1 MAGAYNAR
9 AMEER
14 PRDVR
19 ELILERVFP
28 DLRYGGDPDIERY
41 FELRASGRM
50 LDALAIYKARLRP
63 RYPDEAKRV
72 ILLKLYRTH
81 APAFADFLHGIL
93 MERADEIVD
102 RIRRNID
109 ALVSPLAGTPMRDTY
124 AVLKAVE
131 RIARLLPD
139 DTESARAM
147 AWSYAEY
154 ARMLGHRKSEAER
167 VGFLLSEFYDQAV
180 VDDDAPADFIAAS
193 LATEE
198 TRRTES
204 RETQKK
210 NFFDLSRI
218 EFDQADVQRIEISQ
232 TFDRDEDVVLAYCY
246 KYWLRI
252 DDPAFERIIWL
263 YSRKYETRHYD
274 VFKAIR
280 TGRHRKYSDDDILTM
295 VATTLATRYSY
306 TVQGDLYMQAAWRR
320 LKANLYAPSPAVTR
334 QDTRPPRARKPVA
347 RKPATK
353 TTQPSSPPV
362 EKPRLRRA
370 IVSPSPIRQEPR
382 PQAPMPR
389 LQPTG
394 SISDKIRRLSGRA
407 YDVYKELFLASVR
420 SHIHAALLQHRT
432 RTGISGDDINRA
444 ENIVYEF
451 MERNYANTYMDW
463 TASEQRT
470 SIGELGVSLESL
482 DGIIEACYHKIGA

>member
-1 MAGAYNAR
+1 
-9 AMEER
+9 MEER

-50 LDALAIYKARLRP
+50 LDALAIYKTRLRP
-63 RYPDEAKRV
+63 RYPDDAKRV

-81 APAFADFLHGIL
+81 APAFGNFLHGIL
-93 MERADEIVD
+93 MERANEIVD
-102 RIRRNID
+102 RIRNNID
-109 ALVSPLAGTPMRDTY
+109 ALVSPLTGTPMRDTY

-154 ARMLGHRKSEAER
+154 ARMLDHRKLEAER

-180 VDDDAPADFIAAS
+180 VDDDTPADFIAAS

-198 TRRTES
+198 SRRTEN
-204 RETQKK
+204 RETRKK

-218 EFDQADVQRIEISQ
+218 EFDQADVRRIEIAQ
-232 TFDRDEDVVLAYCY
+232 GFDRDEDIVLAYCY

-274 VFKAIR
+274 VFKAIK

-306 TVQGDLYMQAAWRR
+306 TVQGDLYMQMAWRR
-320 LKANLYAPSPAVTR
+320 LKANLYAPSPMVAKQEAR
-334 QDTRPPRARKPVA
+334 QPRSRKRTAP
-347 RKPATK
+347 KPAPI
-353 TTQPSSPPV
+353 QAEPSSVPA

-370 IVSPSPIRQEPR
+370 TVSPSPIRKEPR
-382 PQAPMPR
+382 PQTPMPR

-394 SISDKIRRLSGRA
+394 SISDKIKRLSGRA

-420 SHIHAALLQHRT
+420 SHIHAALMHHRAKP
-432 RTGISGDDINRA
+432 GISGDDINRA

-463 TASEQRT
+463 TSSEYKTR
-470 SIGELGVSLESL
+470 IGELGVSMESL
-482 DGIIEACYHKIGA
+482 DDIIEACYRKIGA

>member
-1 MAGAYNAR
+1 
-9 AMEER
+9 MEER

-63 RYPDEAKRV
+63 RYPDDAKRV

-81 APAFADFLHGIL
+81 SPAFGDFLHGIL

-102 RIRRNID
+102 RIRSNID
-109 ALVSPLAGTPMRDTY
+109 ALVAPMSGVPMRDTY

-131 RIARLLPD
+131 RIARLLPE

-154 ARMLGHRKSEAER
+154 ARMLDHKRHEAER
-167 VGFLLSEFYDQAV
+167 VGFLLSEFYDQAI

-193 LATEE
+193 IATEE
-198 TRRTES
+198 SRRAES
-204 RETQKK
+204 REIQKK

-218 EFDQADVQRIEISQ
+218 EFDQADVRRIEIFQ
-232 TFDRDEDVVLAYCY
+232 GFDRDEDIVLAYCY

-274 VFKAIR
+274 VFKAIK

-306 TVQGDLYMQAAWRR
+306 TVQGDLYMQMAWRR
-320 LKANLYAPSPAVTR
+320 LKANLYAPSSQAAATEIM
-334 QDTRPPRARKPVA
+334 PPRPRKAKSRKPVA
-347 RKPATK
+347 ARNQGAAGQT
-353 TTQPSSPPV
+353 
-362 EKPRLRRA
+362 EHPRLKRA
-370 IVSPSPIRQEPR
+370 TEAPSPVRQAPR
-382 PQAPMPR
+382 PPTPMPR
-389 LQPTG
+389 LEPTG

-407 YDVYKELFLASVR
+407 YDVYKELFLAKVR
-420 SHIHAALLQHRT
+420 THIHAALLHRKT
-432 RTGISGDDINRA
+432 RPGVSGDDINRA
-444 ENIVYEF
+444 ENLIYEF
-451 MERNYANTYMDW
+451 MERNYSNTYMDW
-463 TASEQRT
+463 SSSEQKAGVDR
-470 SIGELGVSLESL
+470 LGLSLESL
-482 DGIIEACYHKIGA
+482 DEIIEACYRKIGA

>member
-1 MAGAYNAR
+1 
-9 AMEER
+9 MEER

-50 LDALAIYKARLRP
+50 LDALAIYKTRLRP
-63 RYPDEAKRV
+63 RYPDDAKRV

-81 APAFADFLHGIL
+81 SPAFADFLHGIL

-102 RIRRNID
+102 RIRKNID
-109 ALVSPLAGTPMRDTY
+109 ALVSPMSGVPMRDTY

-131 RIARLLPD
+131 RIARLLPE

-154 ARMLGHRKSEAER
+154 ARMLDHRRHEAER
-167 VGFLLSEFYDQAV
+167 VGFLLSEFYDQAI

-198 TRRTES
+198 SRRAEN
-204 RETQKK
+204 REAQKK

-218 EFDQADVQRIEISQ
+218 EFDQADVRRIEIP
-232 TFDRDEDVVLAYCY
+232 TVFDRDEDVVLAYCF

-274 VFKAIR
+274 VFKAIK

-306 TVQGDLYMQAAWRR
+306 TVQGDLYMQSAWAR
-320 LKANLYAPSPAVTR
+320 LKARLYAPAPQPAAPEAAPPPQRKARPGKPST
-334 QDTRPPRARKPVA
+334 TRPRTAPIQRGQAKRPE
-347 RKPATK
+347 
-353 TTQPSSPPV
+353 QPLL
-362 EKPRLRRA
+362 KRA
-370 IVSPSPIRQEPR
+370 IKAPSPVRQEPR
-382 PQAPMPR
+382 SPTPMPR
-389 LQPTG
+389 LEPTG

-407 YDVYKELFLASVR
+407 YDVYKELFLAKVR
-420 SHIHAALLQHRT
+420 SHIHAALLQHKT
-432 RTGISGDDINRA
+432 RSGVSGDDINRA
-444 ENIVYEF
+444 ENLVYEF
-451 MERNYANTYMDW
+451 MERNYSNTYMDW
-463 TASEQRT
+463 ASSDQKARVD
-470 SIGELGVSLESL
+470 GLGVSLASL
-482 DGIIEACYHKIGA
+482 DDIIEACYRKIGS